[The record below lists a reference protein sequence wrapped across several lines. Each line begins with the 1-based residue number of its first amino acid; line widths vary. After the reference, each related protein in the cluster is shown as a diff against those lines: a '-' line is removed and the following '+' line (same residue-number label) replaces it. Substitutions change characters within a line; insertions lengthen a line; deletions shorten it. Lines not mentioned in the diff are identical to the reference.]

1 LEHQNW
7 TTNDWSKVLWS
18 DESTFSQFQQN
29 RCSRV
34 WREPQDEWNLSCVAA
49 TVKHSPGRMFW
60 GCFSRQGLG
69 PIVPLS
75 GTATG
80 ATHVIILR
88 KHVMPTM
95 RRIFP
100 NGDGLFQE
108 DNARSHKSKVA
119 KKFHTENDLRVL
131 SWPAQNPDLNPIE
144 NLWVDVKK
152 SIRER
157 KKQPSN
163 LAELDRYVK
172 KAWRKIPIHTIENLV
187 DSMPRRI
194 QAVIEANGGPTK
206 Y

>member
-1 LEHQNW
+1 M
-7 TTNDWSKVLWS
+7 
-18 DESTFSQFQQN
+18 
-29 RCSRV
+29 
-34 WREPQDEWNLSCVAA
+34 WRKPEEKLDPDYISA
-49 TVKHSPGRMFW
+49 TVKYSPSKMFW
-60 GCFSRQGLG
+60 ECFSRQGLG

-75 GTATG
+75 GTATD

-95 RRIFP
+95 RCVFP
-100 NGDGLFQE
+100 NSDGLFQE
-108 DNARSHKSKVA
+108 DNAHPHKLKVV
-119 KKFHTENDLRVL
+119 KKFYTENDLRVL
-131 SWPAQNPDLNPIE
+131 SWPAQSPDLNPIE

-163 LAELDRYVK
+163 LTELDRYVK

-194 QAVIEANGGPTK
+194 QAVIKANEGPTK